1 MSEINHTT
9 TNNFNGNIDLSALR
23 RQRFTIDGDPNRVL
37 ELNTTDLTIIQRLS
51 EAYPKLE
58 ELEHEVGNVSQG
70 VGSTEDTVKDD
81 IDTMATRLSD
91 TDKKM
96 RELLDYI
103 FDSNVS
109 EMCAPSGSMYDPI
122 GGQLRYEH
130 IITILMG
137 LYENNLAEEM
147 KRVQNRFKSHTAK
160 YTG

>member
-137 LYENNLAEEM
+137 LYENNLA
-147 KRVQNRFKSHTAK
+147 V
-160 YTG
+160 